1 MGRTIRSQRK
11 GRPDSIFKA
20 HTYRR
25 LGEACYKNLDY
36 QERHGYVKGIV

>member
-11 GRPDSIFKA
+11 GRQDSIFKA

-25 LGEACYKNLDY
+25 LGEACFKNLDY